1 MQTPISAEEMQSQLA
16 YVDRAFVAA
25 TPEEAEG
32 PVIEALLA
40 YGHRFGH
47 TLKYLADDSQDH
59 RLQRLFEVY
68 TDLLGR
74 WIGGEQ
80 LTDRADENQRRAAAA
95 VAIAEQQPG
104 LGALAAKA
112 VLALPEGDPHRDVAL
127 ARRLLEAYEVGEG
140 DVPSAEKDLS
150 VLTRLIDLEE
160 PRGSELD
167 ECVERGL
174 ALEREVEEP
183 TTRRRFR
190 VAATGR
196 YLRLAIAARDEDDD
210 AEAQHRLAARGVELL
225 EGFPPDAGLMGLLAA
240 LYTVLDDDRRAA
252 ETFGRAVEDDEAQD
266 STRLMAAQFEARVRL
281 GLGEL
286 ERVVELLEPRV
297 EEYERQYLTA
307 VADEDVESEGE
318 TFGDVTMNLA
328 FAHAQL
334 GDWAHAVAVLDRG
347 KSRRSRYRAALRST
361 AEGAEILERE
371 RELYASA
378 RGATHRPPAVP
389 DAHVDPLA
397 AGVTPHAALLEA
409 YRTLRPRLE
418 TDVLATPSLADIAA
432 VLRPDEAALMLGQRS
447 EAMLLAAVLP
457 GDSTTPRIGRIVPFP
472 TDRWAV
478 ALAPPEGYGWAT
490 ALAAGAGRAET
501 AAALR
506 GVLEFV
512 DEFLRD
518 VVDDLYADGVR
529 SLVVIPHRWLHLVPY
544 WAVPSLARLRV
555 ETAPS
560 AAALVSAR
568 GRPVPRLGS
577 SALVVV
583 PRIAA
588 NHTHHIRR
596 AGAVHRPPCQERSAI
611 ADSMARWKVGYA

>member
-225 EGFPPDAGLMGLLAA
+225 EGF
-240 LYTVLDDDRRAA
+240 
-252 ETFGRAVEDDEAQD
+252 
-266 STRLMAAQFEARVRL
+266 
-281 GLGEL
+281 
-286 ERVVELLEPRV
+286 
-297 EEYERQYLTA
+297 
-307 VADEDVESEGE
+307 
-318 TFGDVTMNLA
+318 
-328 FAHAQL
+328 
-334 GDWAHAVAVLDRG
+334 
-347 KSRRSRYRAALRST
+347 
-361 AEGAEILERE
+361 
-371 RELYASA
+371 
-378 RGATHRPPAVP
+378 RPMPA
-389 DAHVDPLA
+389 
-397 AGVTPHAALLEA
+397 
-409 YRTLRPRLE
+409 
-418 TDVLATPSLADIAA
+418 
-432 VLRPDEAALMLGQRS
+432 
-447 EAMLLAAVLP
+447 
-457 GDSTTPRIGRIVPFP
+457 
-472 TDRWAV
+472 
-478 ALAPPEGYGWAT
+478 
-490 ALAAGAGRAET
+490 
-501 AAALR
+501 
-506 GVLEFV
+506 
-512 DEFLRD
+512 
-518 VVDDLYADGVR
+518 
-529 SLVVIPHRWLHLVPY
+529 
-544 WAVPSLARLRV
+544 
-555 ETAPS
+555 
-560 AAALVSAR
+560 
-568 GRPVPRLGS
+568 
-577 SALVVV
+577 
-583 PRIAA
+583 
-588 NHTHHIRR
+588 
-596 AGAVHRPPCQERSAI
+596 
-611 ADSMARWKVGYA
+611 